1 MKAMQLPALL
11 TPAHLLARQATG
23 QQLIEGEHTGMHYGF
38 LRIEDGRPQVVATA
52 RRSVEGVRP
61 YLTRDLP
68 ERDRWRHR
76 GIPITTV
83 ERTLL
88 DLAATLPDKALL
100 RLTSA
105 RQLAAIL
112 DRTGARPGAGATR
125 GCSRPSRPRCEASWR
140 TACTT

>member
-1 MKAMQLPALL
+1 MKACGPGVLL
-11 TPAHLLARQATG
+11 CRHAA
-23 QQLIEGEHTGMHYGF
+23 GMHYGF

-68 ERDRWRHR
+68 ERDRWRHC

-112 DRTGARPGAGATR
+112 DHTGARPGAGATR
-125 GCSRPSRPRCEASWR
+125 GCSRPSRARCEASWR